1 MSEDLSAESQVPWGS
16 CRPGT
21 AANAILALSRYTP
34 LGRGFA
40 RKTMAAQLKALHSG
54 PVDVELWGTQVR
66 LFPHNNVSERKALLR
81 PDHFDPAERALLGG
95 IMSGVRRPVFVDV
108 GGNAGLYS
116 LYAALH
122 SSADARILM
131 IEPDTGLISRFTF
144 NLSQA
149 RSRGL
154 LDATLKVT
162 TAPVAISDKDG
173 EGVLSSGGE
182 EGSRNLVSDGATAGR
197 VVKLRTLHSVVVD
210 AQLDHIDVMKI
221 DVEGHEDKVL
231 PPFFKTAA
239 ISLWPKNII
248 IEHLQRSR
256 WCPDCIGEAE
266 SRGYRSQVISR
277 NNTLLVRD

>member
-1 MSEDLSAESQVPWGS
+1 MSEDLSAESQLPWGS
-16 CRPGT
+16 YKPGM
-21 AANAILALSRYTP
+21 AAKTILALSRYTP

-54 PVDVELWGTQVR
+54 PVDVQLWGTQVR

-81 PDHFDPAERALLGG
+81 PDHFDAAERALLGG
-95 IMSGVRRPVFVDV
+95 IMSGARPVFVDV

-122 SSADARILM
+122 ASADAQILM
-131 IEPDTGLISRFTF
+131 IEPDTGLISRFNF

-154 LDATLKVT
+154 VDATLSAT
-162 TAPVAISDKDG
+162 TVPVAISDKDG

-197 VVKLRTLHSVVVD
+197 VVKLRTLHAVVAD

-256 WCPDCIGEAE
+256 WRPDCIGEAE